1 MLDVFDK
8 NSSCEAAVL
17 GLRCKLTLVS
27 AQGICMQVVVADL
40 PTWCL
45 SS

>member
-1 MLDVFDK
+1 MLDVLDK

-17 GLRCKLTLVS
+17 ELRYKLTLVS
-27 AQGICMQVVVADL
+27 AQGVSMQVVVADL

-45 SS
+45 SN